1 MFSSLIKNLSIL
13 KKFLFIN
20 LLIFIFIGTFTIIYL
35 NYVQPNLIKKKTS
48 LQIEVINNTISNL
61 NRLDIAFKKDEVKK
75 FLLSTRFLFQNLDRV
90 IFFNESFEI
99 LADTDTLDLDPRS
112 FSSRI
117 EIVEFDLQNNE
128 DKEKSSDELIDSKK
142 KSQFKDTLQ
151 EYSIS
156 DDYGKPVTFTIET
169 YNKFKL
175 STIKNVLLNDQNVG
189 YILIS
194 QNANDVKTAINE
206 RKTFVIRTA
215 ILIAIVIFIF
225 SLVLNRYF
233 LKPIKNLVNYTEN
246 IKDKSKKKIDI
257 KTAINERKT
266 FVIRTAILIAVVI
279 FIFSLV
285 LNRYFLKPIKNL
297 VNYTENIKEKSK
309 KKIDIKSLIERN
321 DELGTLSLS
330 LDEMTNELQKR
341 VNTAENFSTDLVHEI
356 RNPLAS
362 LKSASEIL
370 EVTNDNIEKEKLTK
384 ILTHDVE
391 RIERLITD
399 YSQMLKDE
407 VAITKESMK
416 ILDLKK
422 IADSVVDDF
431 NAIYNTKRGINIDL
445 QFKNSGEKFNIK
457 GIENRIEQ
465 VLANLL
471 ENSISFSKDNQKIIV
486 KLSQKKDGK
495 ISLSVIDEG
504 IGFKEKNTDKI
515 FRRFYSN
522 RPDKF
527 GEHSGLGL
535 NIVKNLVDLHGGQVI
550 ASNNVSKKGAKVEI
564 IFPKFN

>member
-20 LLIFIFIGTFTIIYL
+20 FLIFIFIGTLTIIYL

-48 LQIEVINNTISNL
+48 LQIEVINNTINNL
-61 NRLDIAFKKDEVKK
+61 NRLSIEFEKDEVKK

-117 EIVEFDLQNNE
+117 EIVEFDLQNDQ
-128 DKEKSSDELIDSKK
+128 DKKKTTDELIDSKK
-142 KSQFKDTLQ
+142 KSEFEETLQ
-151 EYSIS
+151 EYLKSE
-156 DDYGKPVTFTIET
+156 DYGKPVTFTNET

-175 STIKNVLLNDQNVG
+175 STIKNVLIDDENVG

-194 QNANDVKTAINE
+194 QNANDV
-206 RKTFVIRTA
+206 
-215 ILIAIVIFIF
+215 
-225 SLVLNRYF
+225 
-233 LKPIKNLVNYTEN
+233 
-246 IKDKSKKKIDI
+246 

-309 KKIDIKSLIERN
+309 KKIDIKSLIKRN

-362 LKSASEIL
+362 LKSASELL
-370 EVTNDNIEKEKLTK
+370 EVTNSDSEKEKLTK

-431 NAIYNTKRGINIDL
+431 NAIYNTKRGIDIDL

-471 ENSISFSKDNQKIIV
+471 ENSISFSNDNQSIVV

-515 FRRFYSN
+515 FKRFYSN

-550 ASNNVSKKGAKVEI
+550 ASNNVNKKGAKVEI
-564 IFPKFN
+564 IFPKLN

>member
-1 MFSSLIKNLSIL
+1 MI
-13 KKFLFIN
+13 
-20 LLIFIFIGTFTIIYL
+20 
-35 NYVQPNLIKKKTS
+35 
-48 LQIEVINNTISNL
+48 
-61 NRLDIAFKKDEVKK
+61 DDE
-75 FLLSTRFLFQNLDRV
+75 
-90 IFFNESFEI
+90 
-99 LADTDTLDLDPRS
+99 
-112 FSSRI
+112 
-117 EIVEFDLQNNE
+117 
-128 DKEKSSDELIDSKK
+128 
-142 KSQFKDTLQ
+142 
-151 EYSIS
+151 
-156 DDYGKPVTFTIET
+156 
-169 YNKFKL
+169 
-175 STIKNVLLNDQNVG
+175 NVG

-194 QNANDVKTAINE
+194 QNANDV
-206 RKTFVIRTA
+206 
-215 ILIAIVIFIF
+215 
-225 SLVLNRYF
+225 
-233 LKPIKNLVNYTEN
+233 
-246 IKDKSKKKIDI
+246 

-309 KKIDIKSLIERN
+309 KKIDIKSLIKRN

-362 LKSASEIL
+362 LKSASELL
-370 EVTNDNIEKEKLTK
+370 EVTNSNPEKEKLTK

-407 VAITKESMK
+407 VAITRERMK

-471 ENSISFSKDNQKIIV
+471 ENSISFSKDNQNIVV

-515 FRRFYSN
+515 FKRFYSN

-550 ASNNVSKKGAKVEI
+550 ASNNVNKKGAKVEI
-564 IFPKFN
+564 IFPKLN

>member
-20 LLIFIFIGTFTIIYL
+20 LLIFIFIGTLTIIYL

-48 LQIEVINNTISNL
+48 LQIEVINNTINNL
-61 NRLDIAFKKDEVKK
+61 NRLNIEFEKNEVKK

-90 IFFNESFEI
+90 IFFDESFEI

-117 EIVEFDLQNNE
+117 EIVEFDLQNNQ
-128 DKEKSSDELIDSKK
+128 DKEKSTDELIDTEKRSE
-142 KSQFKDTLQ
+142 FEETLQ

-156 DDYGKPVTFTIET
+156 DDYGKPVTFTNET

-175 STIKNVLLNDQNVG
+175 STIKNVLIDDENVG

-194 QNANDVKTAINE
+194 QNANDV
-206 RKTFVIRTA
+206 
-215 ILIAIVIFIF
+215 
-225 SLVLNRYF
+225 
-233 LKPIKNLVNYTEN
+233 
-246 IKDKSKKKIDI
+246 

-309 KKIDIKSLIERN
+309 KKIDIKSLIKRN

-362 LKSASEIL
+362 LKSASELL
-370 EVTNDNIEKEKLTK
+370 EVTNSNPEKEKLTK

-407 VAITKESMK
+407 VAITRESMK

-471 ENSISFSKDNQKIIV
+471 ENSISFSKDNQNIVV

-515 FRRFYSN
+515 FKRFYSN

-550 ASNNVSKKGAKVEI
+550 ASNNVNKKGAKVEI
-564 IFPKFN
+564 IFPKLN